1 MVNVVVRMLNV
12 LVKLTLLATN
22 VIKIVVKKNIVEQY

>member
-1 MVNVVVRMLNV
+1 MVNVVIRMLNV

-22 VIKIVVKKNIVEQY
+22 VITITVKKNIIEQY

>member
-1 MVNVVVRMLNV
+1 MVNVVIRMLNV

-22 VIKIVVKKNIVEQY
+22 VITITVKKI